1 MQVETMADVK
11 VFWLYT
17 VRPLGLQHGS
27 PMTLFTDR
35 SKWTSIC
42 SSCLDKLK
50 KGKPKSGAFH
60 QDFIKIP
67 RNTMGILRAPEESP
81 IWGRKGKGYLLTCG
95 IHFIPVQSPLG

>member
-50 KGKPKSGAFH
+50 KESPNLGL
-60 QDFIKIP
+60 FIKI
-67 RNTMGILRAPEESP
+67 L
-81 IWGRKGKGYLLTCG
+81 
-95 IHFIPVQSPLG
+95 